1 MSLRSDV
8 WFVTS
13 LIGSAIR
20 QILGE
25 TFRHLA
31 DYLLREDQSATTATE
46 VNVEVPKTPPRT
58 RHKATTQREV
68 ISQEPPP
75 DVEVKPAKPRD
86 RSKYRPKEHG
96 QYKVAAVG
104 ILRTLLSNDVRLSAP
119 ELHKINKNSTDSTIR
134 TACKT
139 MVSDGLLATELD
151 TKKNSDVYWVLNR
164 EAAQLHLTEL
174 EAVAPVL
181 PTSEESG
188 EPQPSLN

>member
-8 WFVTS
+8 WFVTT

-25 TFRHLA
+25 TFRQLA
-31 DYLLREDQSATTATE
+31 DYLLHEDQSDTPTTE
-46 VNVEVPKTPPRT
+46 VKVDLPKTPPRT
-58 RHKATTQREV
+58 RHKAAPQREV

-75 DVEVKPAKPRD
+75 DVDFKPAKPRD
-86 RSKYRPKEHG
+86 RSKYKPKEHG
-96 QYKVAAVG
+96 QYKVAAIG

-119 ELHKINKNSTDSTIR
+119 ELHKIDNNSTDSTIR

-151 TKKNSDVYWVLNR
+151 TKKNSDVYWVFNR

-181 PTSEESG
+181 PTLEESG
-188 EPQPSLN
+188 ESETGLN